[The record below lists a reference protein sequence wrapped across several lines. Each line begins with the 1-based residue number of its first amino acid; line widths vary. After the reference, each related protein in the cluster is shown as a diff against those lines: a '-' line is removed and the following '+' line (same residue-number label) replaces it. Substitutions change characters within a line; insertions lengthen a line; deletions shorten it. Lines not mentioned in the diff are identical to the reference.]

1 MTRLQLNCRDTDGR
15 TPLQRAAAEGFR
27 QRCKDLIMVGAN
39 ISIKDN
45 DQQTALDL
53 AILND
58 DCDMAIL
65 FCESRGTPMVVM
77 ATEA

>member
-45 DQQTALDL
+45 DQQTA
-53 AILND
+53 
-58 DCDMAIL
+58 
-65 FCESRGTPMVVM
+65 R
-77 ATEA
+77 

>member
-53 AILND
+53 AILKND
-58 DCDMAIL
+58 RDVATL
-65 FCESRGTPMVVM
+65 FSSARNTPRAVM
-77 ATEA
+77 AT

>member
-27 QRCKDLIMVGAN
+27 QRGKDLIRVGAN

-53 AILND
+53 AILKND
-58 DCDMAIL
+58 RDVATL
-65 FCESRGTPMVVM
+65 FSSARNTPRAVM
-77 ATEA
+77 AT

>member
-53 AILND
+53 AILKNYRD
-58 DCDMAIL
+58 VAIL
-65 FCESRGTPMVVM
+65 FSSARNTPRAVM
-77 ATEA
+77 AT